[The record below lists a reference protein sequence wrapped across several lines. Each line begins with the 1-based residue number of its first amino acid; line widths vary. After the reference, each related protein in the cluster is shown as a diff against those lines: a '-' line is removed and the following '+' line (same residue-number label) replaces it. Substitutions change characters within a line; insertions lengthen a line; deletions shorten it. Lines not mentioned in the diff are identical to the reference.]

1 MGYKIIRNHPKTR
14 YRVAYRVAQEMKDS
28 RKAKIKK
35 QYSEQTKRHA
45 TQFLGVY
52 QRQAERVIGQPDV
65 VFDISYKKNGKK
77 IWEKVG
83 WKSQGYSA
91 DLARQ
96 VRNERII
103 AIQHGEELPQE
114 KKAAITFEK
123 LAEKYLKWSSE
134 NKSRDGIDDKSRY
147 DNHLKH
153 RFDNKNLDE
162 ISIFDLEKM
171 KLEMSK
177 ADYSPKTIS
186 HCLGLIRAMFN
197 KAIDWNLYNGNIP
210 IKKKRPGEKKGIMPE
225 IQNARDRFLSIK
237 EAELLLNEL
246 KRNHQI
252 KKEYKEL
259 KDPQLHDIALISLH
273 TGARASEI
281 FNLKGYDADF
291 NNQLIVLRDT
301 KNTETR
307 YAPMTSAVKKILNRR
322 LPENLNDY
330 FFKDKDGQKI
340 KEISNAF
347 QRIVDDLGF
356 NDGVTDRRQ
365 KVVFHTCRHT
375 FASWLAIQGTPIYT
389 IAKLMGH
396 KSIAMSERYA
406 HLSPEHK
413 KQAVMAMEQAFN
425 RKKKTS
431 KNKVREIKV
440 INGSAA

>member
-1 MGYKIIRNHPKTR
+1 
-14 YRVAYRVAQEMKDS
+14 MKDS
-28 RKAKIKK
+28 KKAKIKK
-35 QYSEQTKRHA
+35 QYSEQTKRHS

-91 DLARQ
+91 ELARQ

-103 AIQHGEELPQE
+103 TIQHGDELPQE
-114 KKAAITFEK
+114 KKAAITFDK

-147 DNHLKH
+147 ENHLKH
-153 RFDNKNLDE
+153 RFGNKRLDE
-162 ISIFDLEKM
+162 ISIFDLEKT

-197 KAIDWNLYNGNIP
+197 KAIDWNLFSGNNP
-210 IKKKRPGEKKGIMPE
+210 IKKKRPGEKKGIMPMV
-225 IQNARDRFLSIK
+225 QNVRDRFLSIK
-237 EAELLLNEL
+237 EAELLLKEL

-291 NNQLIVLRDT
+291 NNQLIALRDT

-307 YAPMTSAVKKILNRR
+307 YAPMTAAVKKILDRR
-322 LPENLNDY
+322 LPDNLNDY
-330 FFKDKDGQKI
+330 FFTDKDGQKI

-347 QRIVDDLGF
+347 QRIVDNLGF

-365 KVVFHTCRHT
+365 KVVFHSLRHT
-375 FASWLAIQGTPIYT
+375 FASWLAIQGTPLYT

-396 KSIAMSERYA
+396 KSISMSERYS
-406 HLSPEHK
+406 HLSPDHK
-413 KQAVMAMEQAFN
+413 KQAIVNLEN
-425 RKKKTS
+425 VIK
-431 KNKVREIKV
+431 KNKKILKRKE
-440 INGSAA
+440 SH